1 MCREQEEHK
10 REKMAGKKQNGKKK
24 EKICEK
30 EREKREVLL
39 NGLWSQ
45 TERQIHIP
53 ALKVPNYT
61 CHLNQELLHICIKG
75 E

>member
-10 REKMAGKKQNGKKK
+10 KEKMAGKKQNGKKK
-24 EKICEK
+24 ERK
-30 EREKREVLL
+30 EVLL
-39 NGLWSQ
+39 NGLWGQ
-45 TERQIHIP
+45 TEKQVHIP

-61 CHLNQELLHICIKG
+61 CHLNRELLRICIKG